1 MHDQLQVRSKDEIAA
16 EALSWA
22 ARARTLVITDAE
34 SCTHASQCL
43 RSIKT
48 LRAGVAAFWTPHIE
62 AAMETK
68 RKAEASR
75 KALVDERDRMEVPL
89 VEAEG
94 TLKRGLLAWEAMEE
108 ARRREDERR
117 LQAEAQ
123 RQAEAVTL
131 AAAAALELEA
141 TATGDEGLRQEAMD
155 ILSQPIEAPVVS
167 VATSV
172 PKVQGVSY
180 RDNWKAHPDV
190 DVRALAGAVASGGVP
205 AAFLTPNLVAI
216 NQFAKATQGAEPVP
230 GVRFFNDRLIV
241 ARG

>member
-1 MHDQLQVRSKDEIAA
+1 
-16 EALSWA
+16 
-22 ARARTLVITDAE
+22 
-34 SCTHASQCL
+34 L

-48 LRAGVAAFWTPHIE
+48 LRAGVAVFWTPHIE

-75 KALVDERDRMEVPL
+75 KALVDERDRMEAPL
-89 VEAEG
+89 VEAED
-94 TLKRGLLAWEAMEE
+94 TLKRGLLAWEAQEE
-108 ARRREDERR
+108 VRRREEERR

-180 RDNWKAHPDV
+180 LDNWKAHPDV

-216 NQFAKATQGAEPVP
+216 NQFAKATQGTEPVP
-230 GVRFFNDRLIV
+230 GVRFFNDRLVV